1 MTKRSVSIKEPESKP
16 VLDYLI
22 EGGHLS
28 ADVKAGIATLATKK
42 DKVKKSS
49 YWLLAACGLVLAVC
63 AISAI
68 ITSHYVE
75 AVNWQAVDLST
86 IHIPESVTEQLSEH
100 ESAKSGSDSLV
111 SGGHFNSFES
121 NIEGVSS
128 VIGGVAKFALLPL
141 VMIVLLVGGYQFVFS
156 NNEDALGGIIKLAIM
171 GVIPIG
177 ALMMASTI
185 LSPDHGDHIEVKPPE
200 VIFLFQNMKGADR
213 LEKALAEATAKL
225 QGGGVSSQEI
235 DYITAQMLIQLA
247 KRNDPEIDWRAGLN
261 DRLKR
266 LGQASYFDRDA
277 TKRLYAI
284 DHTATGKA
292 TTPIT
297 QDYENANQSK
307 IHFYQA
313 ISNFAKIIAIPLLL
327 LGGLSVFFAKNLST
341 RLWRIRSTIER
352 MRTIQIKTESE

>member
-16 VLDYLI
+16 ILDYLI

-63 AISAI
+63 AISAMI
-68 ITSHYVE
+68 ASHYVE
-75 AVNWQAVDLST
+75 AINWQAVDLST

-100 ESAKSGSDSLV
+100 ESAKSGSNSLAD
-111 SGGHFNSFES
+111 GGHFNSLES
-121 NIEGVSS
+121 NIEGMSS

-141 VMIVLLVGGYQFVFS
+141 VLIVAIVVGFQAVFR
-156 NNEDALGGIIKLAIM
+156 NDGDGLGVIKVLIM
-171 GVIPIG
+171 GAFPIG
-177 ALMMASTI
+177 GLMMASTI
-185 LSPDHGDHIEVKPPE
+185 LSPDHGDRIEVKPPE
-200 VIFLFQNMKGADR
+200 VIFLFQNMKGPDR

-235 DYITAQMLIQLA
+235 NYITAQMLIQLA
-247 KRNDPEIDWRAGLN
+247 KRNNPEIDWRAGLN
-261 DRLKR
+261 DRMKR
-266 LGQASYFDRDA
+266 LGQLSYLDKDT

-284 DHTATGKA
+284 DRTASGKV

-297 QDYENANQSK
+297 QEYENTNQGK

-313 ISNFAKIIAIPLLL
+313 ISNFAKIIALPLLL